1 MKYIVVGLGNFG
13 STLSERLTGMGHEV
27 IGVDSR
33 MEVVEQFKDKITH
46 VVSLDTS
53 KSKSYSSLPIKDV
66 DVVVIAIGEDIGASI
81 ITTALFKQHNAK
93 ELIVRSLN
101 QIHKTVLESLGVQT
115 IINPEELAAEMF
127 AKQLEMK
134 GVVESFDLADNC
146 SIIEIEVPE
155 RYLGRSIGSLDFE
168 DKYDIKLI
176 GIKRIEEIKN
186 FLGMKSQK
194 SRVDFH
200 LQTDHELCKEDI
212 LVMIGELSNFESM
225 IGKDLRD

>member
-13 STLSERLTGMGHEV
+13 STLSVRLTSMGHEV

-33 MEVVEQFKDKITH
+33 FEVIEQLKDKITH
-46 VVSLDTS
+46 VISLDTS
-53 KSKSYSSLPIKDV
+53 KSKSYSQLPIKDV

-81 ITTALFKQHNAK
+81 VTTALFKQHNAK
-93 ELIVRSLN
+93 EIIARCLN
-101 QIHKTVLESLGVQT
+101 PVHKTVLESIGIQT
-115 IINPEELAAEMF
+115 IINPEETAAEMF

-155 RYLGRSIGSLDFE
+155 RYLGRTISSLDFDE
-168 DKYDIKLI
+168 KYNIKLI
-176 GIKRIEEIKN
+176 GLKKIEEVKN
-186 FLGMKSQK
+186 FIGLKSTK
-194 SRVDFH
+194 SSVNINLDK
-200 LQTDHELCKEDI
+200 DHVLDQNDI
-212 LVMIGELSNFESM
+212 LVMVGELTNFESM